1 MDTNRL
7 ILQETL
13 KLFVNVVTYKVN
25 KLGEETY
32 NSVKMTKKKFMS
44 AIENE
49 KIKVKLVDKY
59 PEILDKDVIYVNRNG
74 RTVWYKEDDRGE

>member
-32 NSVKMTKKKFMS
+32 
-44 AIENE
+44 
-49 KIKVKLVDKY
+49 Y
-59 PEILDKDVIYVNRNG
+59 PQ
-74 RTVWYKEDDRGE
+74 

>member
-1 MDTNRL
+1 M
-7 ILQETL
+7 
-13 KLFVNVVTYKVN
+13 
-25 KLGEETY
+25 Y

-74 RTVWYKEDDRGE
+74 RTIWYKEDDRGE